1 MVLAFVLEAAVRG
14 VATHPALHGPQGATR
29 TRAPAISLGVV
40 VDREQ
45 GSGRTLLRN
54 AGDLSVAGFARRLAD
69 SAAHEVTHEE
79 AATFTVIDVGD
90 LGLLLDT
97 PAIEPSAVGALSV
110 GAVVRRPRI
119 VMDASGEEQLAAR
132 SVTHLAL
139 RYDARV
145 VESSDAARYL
155 AAVKRRLE
163 MWDRMSA
170 DQALAHDG
178 TR

>member
-1 MVLAFVLEAAVRG
+1 
-14 VATHPALHGPQGATR
+14 
-29 TRAPAISLGVV
+29 
-40 VDREQ
+40 
-45 GSGRTLLRN
+45 
-54 AGDLSVAGFARRLAD
+54 
-69 SAAHEVTHEE
+69 
-79 AATFTVIDVGD
+79 
-90 LGLLLDT
+90 
-97 PAIEPSAVGALSV
+97 
-110 GAVVRRPRI
+110 VRRPRM
-119 VMDASGEEQLAAR
+119 VVDSSGEEQLAAR

-170 DQALAHDG
+170 DRALAHDG